1 MTTASQVAPDD
12 PNPRSFEAQFEEQQ
26 HPPIRWKSLVK
37 RWIAIAFTGVA
48 LYLVAPSILSVFHSW
63 PQLATLNLLWFIPAL
78 VAEGAHFACT
88 FSLQRIA
95 LRTKAWFSVI
105 TAQLAGNAISLI
117 VPGGAAAGAA
127 VQFRMLRHAAW
138 TPPSRSAG

>member
-1 MTTASQVAPDD
+1 MA
-12 PNPRSFEAQFEEQQ
+12 
-26 HPPIRWKSLVK
+26 
-37 RWIAIAFTGVA
+37 GVA
-48 LYLVAPSILSVFHSW
+48 LYLVLPELIEVFHSW
-63 PQLATLNLLWFIPAL
+63 PSLATLNLLWFIPAL
-78 VAEGAHFACT
+78 LAEGVHFTCT

-127 VQFRMLRHAAW
+127 VSSGCWR
-138 TPPSRSAG
+138 